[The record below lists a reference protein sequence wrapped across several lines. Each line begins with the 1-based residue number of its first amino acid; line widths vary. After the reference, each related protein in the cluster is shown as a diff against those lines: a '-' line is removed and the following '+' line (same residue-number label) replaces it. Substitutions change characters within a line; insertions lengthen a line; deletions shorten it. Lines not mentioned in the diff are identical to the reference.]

1 MISVVVPIY
10 NSEDT
15 IGSCIE
21 SILQQTVTD
30 IELLL
35 IDDGSADATAA
46 IIDHYGRLDRRITVV
61 HQPNKGRTEA
71 RAEGVRRSHG
81 EWLAFV
87 DSDDALPVHSLELL
101 NAKATT
107 DVDIVLGNGYTLP
120 AEQRKLIPM
129 SDFRHLAVRAEGTI
143 GVPWGSLY
151 RRRLLTPWLFSVP
164 RHIVNGEDYLF
175 WLRLVFSTDRPVAVV
190 YESVYDKGAE
200 HTSSTF
206 KWTADYCYEL
216 NELRKASIPLQLHE
230 EYQDEMLCDRLE
242 NMFAVA
248 VWQNRREWVHSP
260 YYTDIVKDLRRL
272 HRRLPLKQRLFFVMP
287 SLYLRRFYSTISQ
300 KLR

>member
-21 SILQQTVTD
+21 SILQQTEAD

-35 IDDGSADATAA
+35 IDDGSADDTAA

-71 RAEGVRRSHG
+71 RAEGVRRARG
-81 EWLAFV
+81 EWLAFI
-87 DSDDALPVHSLELL
+87 DSDDTLPVRSLELL
-101 NAKATT
+101 NAKATA
-107 DVDIVLGNGYTLP
+107 DVDIVLGNGYALP
-120 AEQRKLIPM
+120 AEQRELIPM

-164 RHIVNGEDYLF
+164 RYIVNGEDYLF
-175 WLRLVFSTDRPVAVV
+175 WLRLVFSTERPVAVV

-200 HTSSTF
+200 HTSNTF

-216 NELRKASIPLQLHE
+216 NELRKASIPLHLHE
-230 EYQDEMLCDRLE
+230 EYQYDMLCDRLE

-248 VWQNRREWVHSP
+248 VWQNRQEWVHSR
-260 YYTDIVKDLRRL
+260 YFADIKADAVRL
-272 HRRLPLKQRLFFVMP
+272 HRPLSLKQRLFFALP
-287 SLYLRRFYSTISQ
+287 SIRLRRRVFS
-300 KLR
+300 